1 MIFEVGKCYKHNS
14 GKLMKIISEI
24 DTMMYG
30 KGLCAETDKGDL
42 QPVGIGEDYAVN
54 WHEIPESE
62 WIDFWKKDGD
72 KCEKKT
78 LTAST

>member
-30 KGLCAETDKGDL
+30 KGLCAQTDNGDL
-42 QPVGIGEDYAVN
+42 QVVGIGEDYAVN
-54 WHEIPESE
+54 WHEVLESE
-62 WIDFWKKDGD
+62 WTDLWNKRR
-72 KCEKKT
+72 
-78 LTAST
+78 